1 MRGEQRKIYLPYCRR
16 RSRAMANRKEAV
28 KSRSSSIADTIIDEM
43 KPYRIGRVVGMGLRV
58 AGKIAGEQMAARV
71 NAPASAPAPRQAAG
85 PVIPGRSAGQV
96 TGEAARVA
104 GQA

>member
-28 KSRSSSIADTIIDEM
+28 KSRSSSVADTIIDEM

-58 AGKIAGEQMAARV
+58 AGKIAGEQMAAHA
-71 NAPASAPAPRQAAG
+71 NAPASVPPHQQAAG
-85 PVIPGRSAGQV
+85 PVIQGRITS
-96 TGEAARVA
+96 
-104 GQA
+104 QATAQ